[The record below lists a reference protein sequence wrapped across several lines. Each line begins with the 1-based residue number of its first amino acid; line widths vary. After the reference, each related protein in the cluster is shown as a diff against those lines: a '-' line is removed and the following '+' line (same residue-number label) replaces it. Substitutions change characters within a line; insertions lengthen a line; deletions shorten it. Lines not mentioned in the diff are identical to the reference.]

1 MESYDLA
8 EAAERTGVSLDELSL
23 LVDLGVLAPGAD
35 DRFSPAL
42 LRRAGLVKSLMD
54 AGIPLDGLVA
64 AIDSGQVSLDFL
76 DAPAFERFGTASG
89 ATFAELAEQTGVP
102 VELLLSIREAT
113 GAVAPEPDDRVR
125 DAELPYVAMIEA
137 QLDGGF
143 RSAAIQQ
150 LIRAQGDS
158 MRRIAETE
166 SATWISE
173 VIEPAMRAGVRPD
186 EILGVD
192 FGDRM
197 SVLTEQAVIAMY
209 HIQQTRAWTAGI
221 IDGLEMQL
229 AAAGLH
235 SRLEHPPAMCFL
247 DITGYTRLT
256 QEHGDAAAA
265 SLAEQLGQ
273 IVQRTAVR
281 HGGRPV
287 KWLGDGVMLHFPNPG
302 LGVVAALE
310 MVAVLAEAGLPPAHV
325 GLHAGPGDLPGGR
338 LLRPD
343 GQPRLADRRLRPGR
357 RGDGQ
362 PRGRRRLCRCAG
374 RVP

>member
-1 MESYDLA
+1 MAS
-8 EAAERTGVSLDELSL
+8 S
-23 LVDLGVLAPGAD
+23 
-35 DRFSPAL
+35 
-42 LRRAGLVKSLMD
+42 
-54 AGIPLDGLVA
+54 A

-76 DAPAFERFGTASG
+76 DAPAFERFGTFSG

-113 GAVAPEPDDRVR
+113 GAVAPGPDDRVR
-125 DAELPYVAMIEA
+125 DAELPYVAMIEG

-173 VIEPAMRAGVRPD
+173 VIEPATRAGVRPD

-265 SLAEQLGQ
+265 RAGRAARPDRPADGGQ
-273 IVQRTAVR
+273 ARRPAREVAR
-281 HGGRPV
+281 GRR
-287 KWLGDGVMLHFPNPG
+287 D
-302 LGVVAALE
+302 AALPE
-310 MVAVLAEAGLPPAHV
+310 PGARRGRGARDGRRPGRGGAAARARRPACR
-325 GLHAGPGDLPGGR
+325 AGDLPGGR
-338 LLRPD
+338 LLR
-343 GQPRLADRRLRPGR
+343 RRRSTS
-357 RGDGQ
+357 
-362 PRGRRRLCRCAG
+362 PRGSPTTPRPAR
-374 RVP
+374 